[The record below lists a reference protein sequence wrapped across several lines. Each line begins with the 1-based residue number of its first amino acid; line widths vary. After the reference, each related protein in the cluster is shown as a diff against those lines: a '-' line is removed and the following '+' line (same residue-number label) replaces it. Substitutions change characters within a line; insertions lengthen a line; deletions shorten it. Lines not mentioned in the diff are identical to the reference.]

1 MFNNFDLSDD
11 EVLEIANQYENLI
24 NKYSRINGEIDEDL
38 KQEII
43 LNIYKSLTKNR
54 EKQKIFINLSE
65 S

>member
-1 MFNNFDLSDD
+1 MFNNFNLSDD
-11 EVLEIANQYENLI
+11 EVLEITNQYENLI

-54 EKQKIFINLSE
+54 EK
-65 S
+65 

>member
-11 EVLEIANQYENLI
+11 EVLEIVNKYENLI

-54 EKQKIFINLSE
+54 EK
-65 S
+65 